1 MTTAGKAGPYDAIG
15 RTVAAAA
22 RAATRTGDDLTKTRR
37 LTELLA
43 ALHEQVVAVTAE
55 RDAVLTTVL
64 AQQPRLSNRALASD
78 LGLSR
83 QRVDQL
89 AAQSRAG
96 GRPRSLRQ
104 PKAVPRKR
112 T

>member
-1 MTTAGKAGPYDAIG
+1 MTSAGKAGPYDAIG

-22 RAATRTGDDLTKTRR
+22 RAATRAGDELGKARALTD
-37 LTELLA
+37 LLA
-43 ALHEQVVAVTAE
+43 ALHEQVVAVAAE
-55 RDAVLTTVL
+55 RDAVLTAVL
-64 AQQPRLSNRALASD
+64 AEQPRPSNRALAAD

-104 PKAVPRKR
+104 PKTVPRKR